1 VRAGLKGPALARLSG
16 MISASTFR
24 WRRLGTSISRTVRF
38 PEPGEP
44 GAVTGMEL
52 QSVGIACIRG
62 GG

>member
-1 VRAGLKGPALARLSG
+1 

-62 GG
+62 WG